1 MAGSKSDEPRQ
12 AVIDRAIREAARFAR
27 DDAEFVRLLRAR
39 VRSASEGRAGV
50 RTRGA
55 AVGFGAD
62 RRARSPHAETAAR
75 IEHRIYRDPRFLEN
89 ARRLA
94 RLGARTRILGGS
106 DVRGRVFEDCV
117 AVGNDERFGCTGTLI
132 APHVVVTAGH
142 CGPMATRIFVGN
154 DIDRRGK
161 EYEVQKRIPHPR
173 YGRPEHA
180 NDLLV
185 LLLKRPVMDVPPRA
199 IASSAEIDAARVGRA
214 VGFGN
219 TEETGSIG
227 YGIKRQVDIPIASI
241 ACRGHFE
248 GDADAE
254 VYGCVPGR
262 EIVAGKAL
270 LARDSCTGDS
280 GGPFYVADSH
290 GQWRL
295 AGATSRATDSA
306 GTMCGD
312 GGIYVR
318 IDAYLD
324 WIEEV
329 AKIKFPRDAAVTGK
343 PKAKEKSA
351 TAPAKAKAKAK
362 SKPKPKSKQKSK
374 PKSKPKPKPKA
385 KGKSKSKTQPR
396 PKTRKP
402 RRRST
407 RRG

>member
-1 MAGSKSDEPRQ
+1 MAGSKPDDSRR
-12 AVIDRAIREAARFAR
+12 ALIDRAIREAKSAR
-27 DDAEFVRLLRAR
+27 DDAEFVRMLRAR
-39 VRSASEGRAGV
+39 VRSAPDQAAGRVRAARTGAGG
-50 RTRGA
+50 RPRA
-55 AVGFGAD
+55 AGVGFGA
-62 RRARSPHAETAAR
+62 AREPRAETAER

-94 RLGARTRILGGS
+94 RLGVRTRILGGS
-106 DVRGRVFEDCV
+106 EVRGRVFDDCV

-132 APHVVVTAGH
+132 APEVVVTAGH

-161 EYEVQKRIPHPR
+161 EYEVAKRIPHPR
-173 YGRPEHA
+173 YGKPEHA

-185 LLLKRPVMDVPPRA
+185 LLLKRPVLDVPPRE
-199 IASSAEIDAARVGRA
+199 IASTAEIDAAKVGRA

-227 YGIKRQVDIPIASI
+227 YGIKRQVDIPIAST
-241 ACRGHFE
+241 ACRGSFE

-254 VYGCVPGR
+254 VYGCMAGR

-290 GQWRL
+290 GRWRL

-318 IDAYLD
+318 IDAYLG

-329 AKIKFPRDAAVTGK
+329 AKIRLLPPGAKVTGK
-343 PKAKEKSA
+343 AKPKTTK
-351 TAPAKAKAKAK
+351 PKAK
-362 SKPKPKSKQKSK
+362 SKPKTKRRPKAKAKAR
-374 PKSKPKPKPKA
+374 PKPKA
-385 KGKSKSKTQPR
+385 KPAAKST
-396 PKTRKP
+396 TRKP
-402 RRRST
+402 RRESP